1 MTRGHLIRARK
12 RAAGALVD
20 VGTVRATASM
30 SMPGMLMSGNMQ
42 VTPEKEPG
50 RYAAT
55 AEFGMA
61 GSWQMSIEWSGPAG
75 SGSVNFQGAV
85 Q

>member
-1 MTRGHLIRARK
+1 L
-12 RAAGALVD
+12 
-20 VGTVRATASM
+20 TVEAT
-30 SMPGMLMSGNMQ
+30 GI
-42 VTPEKEPG
+42 PG

-61 GSWQMSIEWSGPAG
+61 GAWPMRLEWDGPAG
-75 SGSVNFQGAV
+75 RGTAAFEGVV

>member
-1 MTRGHLIRARK
+1 
-12 RAAGALVD
+12 
-20 VGTVRATASM
+20 
-30 SMPGMLMSGNMQ
+30 MPGMLMSGNMQ

>member
-1 MTRGHLIRARK
+1 MT
-12 RAAGALVD
+12 
-20 VGTVRATASM
+20 
-30 SMPGMLMSGNMQ
+30 MPGMVMSGGLE
-42 VTPEKEPG
+42 VRPTGVPG

-61 GSWQMSIEWSGPAG
+61 GAWPMAIEWNGPAG
-75 SGSVNFQGAV
+75 QGSVNFQGGV